1 MIQSKMLMSTTP
13 SFRAL
18 IPFSG
23 GIDSTAALYH
33 TLTQAPEDHF
43 LVFKVVLRN
52 GECAS
57 RSVKE
62 EQAVNHILE
71 ALRARGIHNF
81 TYRRLAYD
89 YSQLGPPPIWDSEAV
104 NFAAATCIRAY
115 PSIEYMV
122 EGAIW
127 DDYQQ
132 EGFQERL
139 DQIERILYL
148 VSERTPDDLRIE
160 FPLKDQNKY
169 TVMKGLPPEI
179 LALTWSCRYP
189 VGASNWELKRCH
201 RCSTCKTIDRVI
213 EAHPKEFAF
222 LADW

>member
-1 MIQSKMLMSTTP
+1 MTD
-13 SFRAL
+13 FRAL

-33 TLTQAPEDHF
+33 TLTQDPDQHF
-43 LVFKVVLRN
+43 LVFKVILIN

-81 TYRRLAYD
+81 SYRRMSYD
-89 YSQLGPPPIWDSEAV
+89 YSQLGSPPIWDSEAV

-115 PSIEYMV
+115 PSIRYMV

-132 EGFQERL
+132 EGFQDRL

-148 VSERTPDDLRIE
+148 VSERRPTDLEIR
-160 FPLKDQNKY
+160 FPLKDKPKY
-169 TVMKGLPPEI
+169 EVMKSLPPEI

-189 VGASNWELKRCH
+189 EGAPQWELKRCH
-201 RCSTCKTIDRVI
+201 RCSTCNTIDQVL
-213 EAHPKEFAF
+213 EAHSEEFDF
-222 LADW
+222 LLDW

>member
-1 MIQSKMLMSTTP
+1 MPDFNAI
-13 SFRAL
+13 

-23 GIDSTAALYH
+23 GIDSTAALYQ
-33 TLTQAPEDHF
+33 TLTQHPDQHF
-43 LVFKVVLRN
+43 LVFKVILLN

-62 EQAVNHILE
+62 EQAVNAILD
-71 ALRARGIHNF
+71 ALRADGIHNF

-115 PSIEYMV
+115 PSIQYLV

-132 EGFQERL
+132 EGFQNRL
-139 DQIERILYL
+139 DQIEKILYL
-148 VSERTPDDLRIE
+148 VSERTSSNLSIV
-160 FPLKDQNKY
+160 FPLKDLPKY
-169 TVMKGLPPEI
+169 AVMKILPPEL

-189 VGASNWELKRCH
+189 EGAAQWQLKRCH
-201 RCSTCKTIDRVI
+201 RCATCRTIDQVL
-213 EAHPKEFAF
+213 EQYPNEFAF
-222 LADW
+222 LGEW

>member
-1 MIQSKMLMSTTP
+1 MPDFHAI
-13 SFRAL
+13 

-23 GIDSTAALYH
+23 GIDSTAALYQ
-33 TLTQAPEDHF
+33 TLTAHPNQHF
-43 LVFKVVLRN
+43 LVFKVILLN

-57 RSVKE
+57 RSVQE
-62 EQAVNHILE
+62 EQAVNAILD
-71 ALRARGIHNF
+71 ALRKSGIQNF

-115 PSIEYMV
+115 PSIQYLV

-132 EGFQERL
+132 EGFQKRL
-139 DQIERILYL
+139 DQIEKILYL
-148 VSERTPDDLRIE
+148 VSERTPDDLTIA
-160 FPLKDQNKY
+160 FPLKDLPKY
-169 TVMKGLPPEI
+169 AVMKSLPPEI

-189 VGASNWELKRCH
+189 EGAPQWQLKRCH
-201 RCSTCKTIDRVI
+201 KCATCRTIDQVLDH
-213 EAHPKEFAF
+213 HPDEFAF
-222 LADW
+222 LGDW